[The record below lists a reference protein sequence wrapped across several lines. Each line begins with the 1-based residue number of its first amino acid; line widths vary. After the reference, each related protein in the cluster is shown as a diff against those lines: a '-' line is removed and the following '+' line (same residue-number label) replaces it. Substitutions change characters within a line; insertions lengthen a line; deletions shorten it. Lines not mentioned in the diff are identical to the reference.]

1 MKTIFQ
7 VCVVLLL
14 LFGLAACTHNGG
26 DIGKRF
32 GMWKVTEI
40 LINGVRDTGYDDT
53 MFWSFQ
59 SEIIDM
65 KSADGQSIGVC
76 KEENGTLVLDYCHTD
91 TAHPQPGSS
100 LYSPL
105 PQSKLPANSVIVL
118 DILKLESKHMQLS
131 YTSPDG
137 DKTIV
142 YNLKKWG

>member
-1 MKTIFQ
+1 MRTIFQ
-7 VCVVLLL
+7 VCIVLSL
-14 LFGLAACTHNGG
+14 LFGLASCTQNGG
-26 DIGKRF
+26 NIGKRF

-40 LINGVRDTGYDDT
+40 FIDGSRDTDYDET

-59 SEIIDM
+59 SDIIDM
-65 KSADGQSIGVC
+65 TSSAGQSFGIC
-76 KEENGTLVLDYCHTD
+76 KEENGTLVLDYQHTD

-118 DILKLESKHMQLS
+118 EILKLESHKMQLS

-137 DKTIV
+137 DTTII

>member
-1 MKTIFQ
+1 MKTILQ

-14 LFGLAACTHNGG
+14 LLGLASCTQSGG
-26 DIGKRF
+26 YIGKRF

-40 LINGVRDTGYDDT
+40 LIDGVRDANYDET

-65 KSADGQSIGVC
+65 KSSAGQSIGVC
-76 KEENGTLVLDYCHTD
+76 KEENGTLVLDYRYTD
-91 TAHPQPGSS
+91 TAHPEPGSA

-105 PQSKLPANSVIVL
+105 PQSLLPVNTVIVL
-118 DILKLESKHMQLS
+118 EILKLESRHMQLS
-131 YTSPDG
+131 YTSPEG
-137 DKTIV
+137 KTIV